1 MLLISFLSVGI
12 LLGLLLYGI
21 NVATYSTSRDYNSSS
36 LLMRTYE
43 CGYIAIPNQSR
54 YQHSIAYYVVA
65 LLYVI
70 FDLEIALL
78 LPAIVSLFYI
88 GNTGI
93 ILLLLVM
100 TLLCLCFVYEL
111 SLGIFT
117 NLSFY
122 PYKGN

>member
-1 MLLISFLSVGI
+1 MLLVSFLIVGV
-12 LLGLLLYGI
+12 LLGGLLYGI
-21 NVATYSTSRDYNSSS
+21 NVATYSTNRDYSSSS

-43 CGYIAIPNQSR
+43 CGFIAIPNQSR

-111 SLGIFT
+111 GLGIFSHIVS
-117 NLSFY
+117 NDY
-122 PYKGN
+122 N

>member
-1 MLLISFLSVGI
+1 MLLISFSLVGI

-21 NVATYSTSRDYNSSS
+21 NVATYSTNRDYSSS
-36 LLMRTYE
+36 NLLMRTYE
-43 CGYIAIPNQSR
+43 CGFIALPNQSR

-70 FDLEIALL
+70 FDLEVALL
-78 LPAIVSLFYI
+78 LPAIVSVFYI

-111 SLGIFT
+111 SLGIFSHIVS
-117 NLSFY
+117 NQQD
-122 PYKGN
+122 